1 MESKTADAYFTIPE
15 LEAAFRL
22 VTDEASAKRLAII
35 WRYYNGEVVVG
46 DRVVAIPFQNDLP
59 NLAGPDERT
68 FRDETGTEQ
77 VPAELG
83 SHDHELE
90 MPIAQALVGFTGAE
104 LDLLAR
110 SSPEVR
116 QRFDR
121 LGVRFATT
129 TVDTPALWTQM
140 LAFLKALGPLNTT

>member
-1 MESKTADAYFTIPE
+1 VPH
-15 LEAAFRL
+15 
-22 VTDEASAKRLAII
+22 
-35 WRYYNGEVVVG
+35 
-46 DRVVAIPFQNDLP
+46 QQDLP

-68 FRDETGTEQ
+68 VRDETGTER

-90 MPIAQALVGFTGAE
+90 TPIAKALVGFTGGE
-104 LDLLAR
+104 LDLLAG

-140 LAFLKALGPLNTT
+140 LAYLKALGR

>member
-1 MESKTADAYFTIPE
+1 MERNAADAYFTIPE

-22 VTDEASAKRLAII
+22 VTDDATAKRLAIL
-35 WRYYNGEVVVG
+35 WRYYNGEVVG
-46 DRVVAIPFQNDLP
+46 DRVVAVPHQQDLP

-68 FRDETGTEQ
+68 VRDETGTER

-90 MPIAQALVGFTGAE
+90 TPIAQALVGFTGAE

-129 TVDTPALWTQM
+129 TVDTPAVWTQM
-140 LAFLKALGPLNTT
+140 LAYLKALGR